1 MHEESTNASRLMRL
15 VKSIVL
21 RRSCAVAAKNS
32 SPATPTTATDHLSG
46 MLNDEVS
53 SVTDQL
59 PVDAKNR
66 SKRSLHL
73 LRRIE
78 RCLQSAHRERNEN
91 LQSLDVILARKPHG
105 KGFIH
110 SEQATNSNVTPSE

>member
-1 MHEESTNASRLMRL
+1 MRL
-15 VKSIVL
+15 VQSGIL
-21 RRSCAVAAKNS
+21 RKSCAIAAKNS
-32 SPATPTTATDHLSG
+32 SPATPTTATDDLSG
-46 MLNDEVS
+46 VLNDEVS
-53 SVTDQL
+53 SVADQL
-59 PVDAKNR
+59 PVDTKDG

-91 LQSLDVILARKPHG
+91 LQSLDVILSRKPHG

-110 SEQATNSNVTPSE
+110 SEQATTSNVAPSE